1 VVDLGATAVSRHTWG
16 SPFREPY
23 RTERHCQQCGV
34 VKVTRHEPG
43 QLPWL
48 EFERDGLRMV
58 TMAGRV
64 PPCEEIRAPLN
75 STPGHLTSSG

>member
-1 VVDLGATAVSRHTWG
+1 MRHKWG

-23 RTERHCQQCGV
+23 RTERHCQHCAI

-43 QLPWL
+43 QLPWI
-48 EFERDGLRMV
+48 EFERGGLRMV

-64 PPCEEIRAPLN
+64 PPCEAIRAPAA
-75 STPGHLTSSG
+75 SGVVQEETPWTP